1 MTTHYDDANIF
12 AKILAGDIP
21 CHKVY
26 EDDRT
31 LAFMDI
37 MPVAKGHVLVIPKYP
52 ATELSDLPLEYAQ
65 AVIATA
71 QKVIKAQRQVLQ
83 TQGITQVQI
92 NHPEAGQSVLH
103 YHMHLVPAHF
113 SDIAKHEAKHESV
126 SANQDELAQLAAQ
139 LSEAIN

>member
-1 MTTHYDDANIF
+1 MTTHYDDSNIF
-12 AKILAGDIP
+12 AKILRGELP
-21 CHKVY
+21 CHRVY
-26 EDDRT
+26 EDDQT

-37 MPVAKGHVLVIPKYP
+37 MPVAVGHVLVVPKYP
-52 ATELSDLPLEYAQ
+52 AVELSDLPLQYAQ

-71 QKVIKAQRQVLQ
+71 QKVMKAQRQVLK

-113 SDIAKHEAKHESV
+113 SDIAKHESV
-126 SANQDELAQLAAQ
+126 SANQGELAQLAAQ

>member
-1 MTTHYDDANIF
+1 MITHYDDSNIF
-12 AKILAGDIP
+12 AKILRGELP
-21 CHKVY
+21 CHRVY
-26 EDDRT
+26 EDDQT

-37 MPVAKGHVLVIPKYP
+37 MPVVVGHVLVVPKCP
-52 ATELSDLPLEYAQ
+52 AVELSDLPLQYAQ

-71 QKVIKAQRQVLQ
+71 QKVMKAQRQVLK

-113 SDIAKHEAKHESV
+113 SDIAKHESV
-126 SANQDELAQLAAQ
+126 SANPDELAQLAAQ

>member
-1 MTTHYDDANIF
+1 MITHYDDSNIF
-12 AKILAGDIP
+12 AKILRGELP
-21 CHKVY
+21 CHRVY
-26 EDDRT
+26 EDDQT

-37 MPVAKGHVLVIPKYP
+37 MPVVVGHVLVVPKYP
-52 ATELSDLPLEYAQ
+52 AVELSDLPLQYAQ

-71 QKVIKAQRQVLQ
+71 QKVMKAQRQVLK

-113 SDIAKHEAKHESV
+113 SDIAKHESV
-126 SANQDELAQLAAQ
+126 SANPDELAQLAAQ

>member
-1 MTTHYDDANIF
+1 MTTHYDDSNIF
-12 AKILAGDIP
+12 AKILRGELP
-21 CHKVY
+21 CHRVY
-26 EDDRT
+26 EDDQT

-37 MPVAKGHVLVIPKYP
+37 MPVAVGHVLVIPKYP
-52 ATELSDLPLEYAQ
+52 AVELSDLPLQYAQ

-71 QKVIKAQRQVLQ
+71 QKVMKAQRQVLQ

-113 SDIAKHEAKHESV
+113 SACAKHESV
-126 SANQDELAQLAAQ
+126 SANPDELAQLAAQ

>member
-1 MTTHYDDANIF
+1 MTTHYDDSNIF
-12 AKILAGDIP
+12 AKILRGELP
-21 CHKVY
+21 CHRVY
-26 EDDRT
+26 EDDQT

-37 MPVAKGHVLVIPKYP
+37 MPVAVGHVLVVPKYP
-52 ATELSDLPLEYAQ
+52 AVELSDLPLQYAQ

-71 QKVIKAQRQVLQ
+71 QKVMKAQRQVLK

-113 SDIAKHEAKHESV
+113 SDIAKHESV

-139 LSEAIN
+139 LSKAIN